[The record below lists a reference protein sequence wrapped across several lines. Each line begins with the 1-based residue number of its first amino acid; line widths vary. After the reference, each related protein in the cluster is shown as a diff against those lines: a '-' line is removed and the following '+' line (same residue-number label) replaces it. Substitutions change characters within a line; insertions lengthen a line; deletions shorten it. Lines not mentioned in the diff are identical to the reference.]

1 MERIP
6 EPELMDDFEQ
16 AKAYAE
22 ADFSEP
28 HQTFIDCFQHNFT
41 GYKPTRVL
49 DLGCGPADITQR
61 FARAFPDCRIVGIDG
76 SKAMLE
82 FGNKAIAHSGLQ
94 GRVRLIEARL
104 PGAALP
110 DGNFD
115 TIISNSLLHHLA
127 QPAVLWDAVKSC
139 GSGEAVVCIMDLM
152 RPVSAEVVDALVE
165 HYAGG
170 EPEILQRDFRHSLL
184 AAYLPQE
191 VRAQLRCAGLDCLR
205 VEVVSDRHLLVA
217 GRLA

>member
-6 EPELMDDFEQ
+6 EPELMGDFEQ

-28 HQTFIDCFQHNFT
+28 HQAFIDCFQHSFT

-61 FARAFPDCRIVGIDG
+61 FASAFPDCRIVGIDG

-82 FGNKAIAHSGLQ
+82 FGNQAIAQSGLQ

-127 QPAVLWDAVKSC
+127 QPAALWDTVKSS
-139 GSGEAVVCIMDLM
+139 GSSGAVVCVMDLM
-152 RPVSAEVVDALVE
+152 RPASAAIVDALVE
-165 HYAGG
+165 RYAGG
-170 EPEILQRDFRHSLL
+170 EPAILQRDFRHSLM

-191 VRAQLRCAGLDCLR
+191 VRVQLRCAGLDCLR